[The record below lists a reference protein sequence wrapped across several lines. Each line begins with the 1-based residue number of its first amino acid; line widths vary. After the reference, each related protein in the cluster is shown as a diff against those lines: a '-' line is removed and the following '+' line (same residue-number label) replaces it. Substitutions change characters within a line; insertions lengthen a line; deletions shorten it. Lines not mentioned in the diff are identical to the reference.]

1 MENKQNKFEYWGR
14 YYNAP
19 LSLNDNIREWVS
31 KNSPEEYQK
40 DLIPTDV
47 DFASLDE
54 PITSTTV
61 EYPDWYRHLDTFLRE
76 LLYCCVQAFKQ
87 PERKDAVKVKGNDSR
102 LKDKRKAMGE
112 SIRNLRTAQGWEQE
126 QLAQIAGITAA
137 NVRSVEA
144 GKYAVN
150 IDVLN
155 KIAVALGAELRMI
168 EKE

>member
-1 MENKQNKFEYWGR
+1 MKNKENTFAYWG
-14 YYNAP
+14 YFFNAP
-19 LSLNDNIREWVS
+19 LSLNDNIREWIS
-31 KNSPEEYQK
+31 KNIPDEYQK
-40 DLIPTDV
+40 DRIPTDV

-87 PERKDAVKVKGNDSR
+87 PERKEAVKEMGNDSR
-102 LKDKRKAMGE
+102 LKDMRKDMGV
-112 SIRNLRTAQGWEQE
+112 IIHNMRHCQGWSQD
-126 QLAQIAGITAA
+126 QLADIVGITAA
-137 NVRSVEA
+137 KVRSIEA
-144 GKYAVN
+144 GKCAVN

-155 KIAVALGAELRMI
+155 KIAIALGAELRLV

>member
-19 LSLNDNIREWVS
+19 LSLNDNIREWIS
-31 KNSPEEYQK
+31 INMPDEYQK
-40 DLIPTDV
+40 DRIPTDV

-87 PERKDAVKVKGNDSR
+87 PERKEAVKVKGNDSR
-102 LKDKRKAMGE
+102 LKDMRKDMGV
-112 SIRNLRTAQGWEQE
+112 IIHNMRTCQGWTQE
-126 QLAQIAGITAA
+126 QLADIAGITAV
-137 NVRSVEA
+137 NVRSIEA

-155 KIAVALGAELRMI
+155 KIAVALNAELRLI